1 MRKDIQPLLTLCFII
16 ALVLCSAPAAQSETT
31 VLTETLPGGFMLSGP
46 VAFYNPG
53 NLFELINGQAVF
65 YLSYGFSKL
74 DHAFYE
80 KSGET
85 YKVDIYEL
93 ENHLS
98 AMGSYREQKDDDTDE
113 LAVGCE
119 GYIIDYLSAFYKD
132 RYYVEI
138 VPETDGVLS
147 DLEALAGAVAD
158 CLPGTNELPPELG
171 LFPREGLVPGS
182 ESYYGESL
190 LSYTF
195 LGNGMS
201 AHYRQ
206 GQDENTLRI
215 FVSFADDETEAQT
228 IAGTFADNLKNKR
241 PVELAG
247 GLSGSAGELAYRGK
261 ALVFTRGRFAFGGIG
276 VADENTA
283 RTVLE
288 KLRVNLQKE
297 AEK

>member
-16 ALVLCSAPAAQSETT
+16 ALVLCSAPAVQSETT
-31 VLTETLPGGFMLSGP
+31 VLTETLPGGFKLSGT
-46 VAFYNPG
+46 VAYYNQG

-93 ENHLS
+93 EDHLS

-132 RYYVEI
+132 RCYVEL

-147 DLEALAGAVAD
+147 DLEALAIAVAD
-158 CLPGTNELPPELG
+158 CLPGTNKLPPELDF
-171 LFPREGLVPGS
+171 FPREGLVPRS

-195 LGNGMS
+195 LGNGVS

-228 IAGTFADNLKNKR
+228 TAGTFADNLKNKR

-247 GLSGSAGELAYRGK
+247 GLSGSAGELAYRGNS
-261 ALVFTRGRFAFGGIG
+261 LVFTLGRFAFGGIG
-276 VADENTA
+276 VVDEKAA